1 MDSGV
6 VSGASG
12 VISVA
17 EFESLA
23 GPSETADGAGVLGGS
38 RADELEMRDAGF
50 IALAEPSAAETAD
63 GAGVLGVY
71 RADELEISDAAF
83 VALAGPTAS
92 ETGDGLGAQA
102 GSGSGGSVCDGRGS
116 EGDAATVLESGDE
129 VEGGASGGLA
139 SLPVAFSLGELVL
152 AKQAIGVREDLA
164 TVVSVEVGGY
174 IVRWASS
181 LKTSSLLP
189 PEFLAPLPLGRTAR
203 RPPASPQALSWS
215 HVKGS
220 KKGQG
225 GGSRAVKPTHTHP
238 RSTGTTTSSKEALI
252 MSKVV
257 SVSATPALPSPTP
270 PSAAAPV
277 ATGRRKRP
285 RPEEPPLEKDK
296 IIEEVNG
303 LDDEGQMRINELLRK
318 RGLLPDFS
326 EGVVELC
333 IRDFDDAL
341 LREIM
346 VELRNIKSTSASV
359 ALAAGLAEGAGAAVA
374 AAAAAATAAATAA
387 TAAAATSAAGAGGS
401 TLVQSLK
408 MPAPRA
414 PRQRCRE
421 VECCICKESQPN
433 IFTLCCG
440 TPVHSSCLSTA
451 LSSASY
457 THCSHCGTSLSRPE
471 FAAGISYGS
480 RFLEG

>member
-1 MDSGV
+1 MDSEG

-12 VISVA
+12 VICDA
-17 EFESLA
+17 
-23 GPSETADGAGVLGGS
+23 
-38 RADELEMRDAGF
+38 ELEMTEA
-50 IALAEPSAAETAD
+50 PSAES
-63 GAGVLGVY
+63 GNGSGVLP
-71 RADELEISDAAF
+71 
-83 VALAGPTAS
+83 VAEA
-92 ETGDGLGAQA
+92 
-102 GSGSGGSVCDGRGS
+102 GSGGSSARDGHDS

-129 VEGGASGGLA
+129 VEEEGGASGGLA
-139 SLPVAFSLGELVL
+139 SLPVAVFSLGELVL

-203 RPPASPQALSWS
+203 RPSVSPQALPCQWS
-215 HVKGS
+215 RVKGL
-220 KKGQG
+220 GRRG
-225 GGSRAVKPTHTHP
+225 RAAKLAHIHP
-238 RSTGTTTSSKEALI
+238 RSTGPTTTSKEALI

-257 SVSATPALPSPTP
+257 SASATLALPSPTP
-270 PSAAAPV
+270 PPAAAPV
-277 ATGRRKRP
+277 ATARRKRP

-296 IIEEVNG
+296 IVEEVNC

-318 RGLLPDFS
+318 RGLLPEIT

-333 IRDFDDAL
+333 ISDFSDEL

-346 VELRNIKSTSASV
+346 VELRTIKSTAASA
-359 ALAAGLAEGAGAAVA
+359 ALTTGLAEGAGAAA
-374 AAAAAATAAATAA
+374 ALA
-387 TAAAATSAAGAGGS
+387 AAAATSAAGASGGS

-408 MPAPRA
+408 KPAPRA

-421 VECCICKESQPN
+421 AECCICKESKPN

-457 THCSHCGTSLSRPE
+457 AHCSHCGTSLARPE
-471 FAAGISYGS
+471 FAVGISYGS